1 MKKGFFI
8 LFTILFVKINAEIR
22 SVWVLPWDI
31 TTEKSIDEV
40 IATAVS
46 CNQNE
51 LLVEVRYRADALFD
65 TSKGAYLYP
74 NPEPKSYILEDA
86 SFDPLAY
93 ILKKAHQKGLA
104 VQAWV
109 VVFNA
114 TPREQSYIQQNY
126 IYNNHKDWITYNFN
140 DSQMNIDRQSGYF
153 IDPGIPEVQEY
164 LLNILGNLAGGYPEL
179 DGIHLDYIR
188 YPESDLGF
196 HPVSLAR
203 YNEYCQ
209 NQEEITYNEW
219 RIMQVTN
226 FVENAYFQLKEINPA
241 LQLTAA
247 VFPDIAEANVDYA
260 QDWQS
265 WIKKGIIDRVYP
277 MAYDVQYAKFKKQL
291 EQINLLQMKEKIV
304 IGLRAWNG
312 NGNSLA
318 VGNGNSYNVKDI
330 AKKITLTRDYGFAGV
345 SLFSY
350 SGLQKGNAFVQLA
363 RLSFPEKKEYP
374 KENISPKLNEIT
386 FSEPKYPAEA
396 KLTRLNSEIIMHLKI
411 PKDGFWNWELYK
423 DTLLVSNQRFYQK
436 GENREI
442 LNIINPQISANLE
455 PGHYIVH
462 LYQEKSSFQYFI
474 PVELVTP
481 NE

>member
-1 MKKGFFI
+1 MKKSFFI
-8 LFTILFVKINAEIR
+8 LFTLLFLRINAEIR

-40 IATAVS
+40 IETAVS

-65 TSKGAYLYP
+65 PAQGAYLYP

-86 SFDPLAY
+86 AFDPLAY
-93 ILKKAHQKGLA
+93 ILKKAHSKGLA

-126 IYNNHKDWITYNFN
+126 IYNNHKDWITYNIN
-140 DSQMNIDRQSGYF
+140 GSQMNIDHQSGYF

-164 LLNILGNLAGGYPEL
+164 LLNILGNLAAGYPEL

-188 YPESDLGF
+188 YPESDLGY

-209 NQEEITYNEW
+209 NKAEITYNEW
-219 RIMQVTN
+219 RIMQINT
-226 FVENAYFQLKEINPA
+226 FVENAYYQLKEINPA

-265 WIKKGIIDRVYP
+265 WLKKGIIDCVYP
-277 MAYDVQYAKFKKQL
+277 MAYDVQYAKFQKQL
-291 EQINLLQMKEKIV
+291 AQIKLPGIEEKIV

-312 NGNSLA
+312 NGNTLA
-318 VGNGNSYNVKDI
+318 VGKGNSYNVKEI
-330 AKKITLTRDYGFAGV
+330 AKKIALVRNCGFAGV
-345 SLFSY
+345 SLFNY
-350 SGLQKGNAFVQLA
+350 SGLQKGNAFAQLA
-363 RLSFPEKKEYP
+363 HLSFPEKKEYP
-374 KENISPKLNEIT
+374 LGKVADKVTGITSP
-386 FSEPKYPAEA
+386 EPNYAAEA
-396 KLTRLNSEIIMHLKI
+396 KLIRINNEIIMQLKI
-411 PKDGFWNWELYK
+411 PQEGLWNWELYK
-423 DTLLVSNQRFYQK
+423 DTLLVSNQRFYQI

-442 LNIINPQISANLE
+442 LNIINPQICANLE
-455 PGHYIVH
+455 PGHYTVH
-462 LYQEKSSFQYFI
+462 LYQEKSSFQYLI
-474 PVELVTP
+474 PVELFTP

>member
-140 DSQMNIDRQSGYF
+140 GSQMNIDRQSGYF

-265 WIKKGIIDRVYP
+265 WLKKGIIDRVYP

-318 VGNGNSYNVKDI
+318 VGNGNSYNVKEI
-330 AKKITLTRDYGFAGV
+330 AKKITLTRD
-345 SLFSY
+345 
-350 SGLQKGNAFVQLA
+350 
-363 RLSFPEKKEYP
+363 
-374 KENISPKLNEIT
+374 
-386 FSEPKYPAEA
+386 
-396 KLTRLNSEIIMHLKI
+396 
-411 PKDGFWNWELYK
+411 
-423 DTLLVSNQRFYQK
+423 
-436 GENREI
+436 
-442 LNIINPQISANLE
+442 
-455 PGHYIVH
+455 
-462 LYQEKSSFQYFI
+462 
-474 PVELVTP
+474 
-481 NE
+481 